1 MLSLGGAA
9 PLALAQPGTLSH
21 YSLAQGVMLPLLV
34 LVYWLPYRHRTRT
47 LAAEGRP
54 APRWR
59 RACFAAGLA
68 VCAIA
73 LSAPVGGLSDELL
86 TAHMVEHLMLGDI
99 GALLLVLGLTVPIL
113 QPLLR
118 IKAIDRLRVLTH
130 PLVALPVWAVNFY
143 LWHLPVLYEAA
154 LRNDLVH
161 AIEHATFIAF
171 GMAMWMALLGPFPR
185 PAWFGNGAKLV
196 YIVVVRLVGT
206 VLGNVFMWSGTVF
219 YPYYIAG
226 DARYHIAP
234 LGDQSMAG
242 AVMMV
247 EESLLTIGLLAWLF
261 IRAAKEGE
269 ERQSLMDFAYEN
281 QVELSEA
288 RATRAVAAGRG
299 AELRERLARTAA
311 APVGAVSAG
320 HDSEQGANP

>member
-1 MLSLGGAA
+1 
-9 PLALAQPGTLSH
+9 
-21 YSLAQGVMLPLLV
+21 MLPLLV
-34 LVYWLPYRHRTRT
+34 LAYWLPYRHRTKT

-59 RACFAAGLA
+59 QVCFASGLA
-68 VCAIA
+68 LCALA
-73 LSAPVGGLSDELL
+73 FSAPVGSLSDELL
-86 TAHMVEHLMLGDI
+86 TAHMVEHLLLGDI

-118 IKAIDRLRVLTH
+118 IRAIDRLRVLTH
-130 PLVALPVWAVNFY
+130 PLVALPVWAVNYY
-143 LWHLPVLYEAA
+143 LWHLPFLYEAA
-154 LRNDLVH
+154 LRNDFVH

-185 PAWFGNGAKLV
+185 PAWFGNGAKLA
-196 YIVVVRLVGT
+196 YIIAVRLVGT

-226 DARYHIAP
+226 DARFHISP

-247 EESLLTIGLLAWLF
+247 EESLLTLGLLAWLF
-261 IRAAKEGE
+261 LRAAKEGD
-269 ERQSLMDFAYEN
+269 ERQSLLDYAHRN
-281 QVELSEA
+281 QLELSEA

-299 AELRERLARTAA
+299 ADLRKRLARTAA
-311 APVGAVSAG
+311 TSVAAASVDR
-320 HDSEQGANP
+320 DSQP